1 MKKITSYL
9 IFNIFLLFIILGCNS
24 DRFNKSNLEKEIQI
38 EHSKELP
45 DDFLGTYEGIQDS
58 YFMKNQGGDEIII
71 NGKKI
76 HVPSLQFVFLI
87 DENKNAQ
94 LKLKNLENKQIHNY
108 DGFYNILRE
117 ENDKVSLEVSLT
129 DGQGSSPTYLLKINK
144 SDKTGVCIDKDE
156 LTFEIS
162 KNYESKKTTKQDN
175 SFRYIENR
183 LPVMSFLE
191 TEHDFGTIT
200 QGTNVEDLFV
210 FTNTGNA
217 PLIIKDAKGSC
228 GCTVPEYTKIPIP
241 PGGVGEILVKYNGSG
256 MNQRRIRV
264 NLVTNTERGDESLT
278 IKAFVTQ

>member
-1 MKKITSYL
+1 MKNITSYL
-9 IFNIFLLFIILGCNS
+9 IFNIFLLFIISGCNS
-24 DRFNKSNLEKEIQI
+24 DRFKKSNHEQEILNK
-38 EHSKELP
+38 HSEELSV
-45 DDFLGTYEGIQDS
+45 DFLGTYEGIQDS
-58 YFMKNQGGDEIII
+58 YFMKNQDGDEIEI

-76 HVPSLQFVFLI
+76 HVPSTQFVFLI
-87 DENKNAQ
+87 HENKNAQ
-94 LKLKNLENKQIHNY
+94 LKLKNLENNQIHNY

-162 KNYESKKTTKQDN
+162 KNYDNKKTTEQTN
-175 SFRYIENR
+175 SFEHINNR
-183 LPVMSFLE
+183 FPVMSFLE
-191 TEHDFGTIT
+191 TEYDFGTIT
-200 QGTNVEDLFV
+200 QGTNVEHLFI

-217 PLIIKDAKGSC
+217 PLLIKDARGSC